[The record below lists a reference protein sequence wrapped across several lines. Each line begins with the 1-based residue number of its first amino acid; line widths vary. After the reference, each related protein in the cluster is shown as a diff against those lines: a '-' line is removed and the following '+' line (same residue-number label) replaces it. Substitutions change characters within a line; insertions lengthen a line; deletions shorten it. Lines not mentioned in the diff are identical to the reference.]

1 MSDLAFYEVG
11 CDESSG
17 TRRLLVLARR
27 VLRRILRPFFLRLV
41 EILQAL
47 CDRLDA
53 TEAAD
58 QVLRAELNDLTAR
71 QEDLAD
77 RLQATI
83 AFGWDYVALV
93 RRVAVLE
100 DRVETLMSANGDE
113 SRPSLP
119 FPTTDGRAEAC

>member
-1 MSDLAFYEVG
+1 MNDLAFFEVG
-11 CDESSG
+11 CDESRG
-17 TRRLLVLARR
+17 PRRLLVLARR

-41 EILQAL
+41 EILQSL
-47 CDRLDA
+47 RDRLDA
-53 TEAAD
+53 NEAAD
-58 QVLRAELNDLTAR
+58 RSLRADLDDLVRR
-71 QEDLAD
+71 QEELAD

-100 DRVETLMSANGDE
+100 DRVEALMAAVGDE

-119 FPTTDGRAEAC
+119 FPATEDRAEAC